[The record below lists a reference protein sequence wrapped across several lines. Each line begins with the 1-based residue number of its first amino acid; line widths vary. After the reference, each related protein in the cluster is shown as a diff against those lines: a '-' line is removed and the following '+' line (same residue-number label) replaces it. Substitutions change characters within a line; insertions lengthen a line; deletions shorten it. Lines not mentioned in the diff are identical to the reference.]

1 MRLGGD
7 LFEGKTSFTL
17 KIGFESNPNINFKN
31 THGTGFILHNYPFPS
46 GVIPFQILW
55 ATNILNMFSG
65 YYNILKKAFLSLT
78 LIEGLILD
86 ECNIY

>member
-55 ATNILNMFSG
+55 ATKYPEKG
-65 YYNILKKAFLSLT
+65 FLIS
-78 LIEGLILD
+78 
-86 ECNIY
+86 YSHRRSHPR